1 MHRNI
6 YTNII
11 FIGMEIKITIYTGK
25 YIEILFILPEIYG
38 IITQRSVIFL
48 VSPWIIGVPFF
59 SCIDNDY
66 YFLLYYYIWH

>member
-11 FIGMEIKITIYTGK
+11 FIGMEMKITIYTGK

-48 VSPWIIGVPFF
+48 VSP
-59 SCIDNDY
+59 
-66 YFLLYYYIWH
+66 